1 MSVLPGPHQLSQSF
15 TPPAVVDVI
24 VGEIAHT
31 QIELYG
37 FPEPT
42 TLFLQRMTDT
52 TNLTSSRR
60 HVVSYTGKSPSF
72 GLVRV
77 TFSDTVML
85 DVANY
90 SLTISNG
97 VRDLV
102 YSFFLNGGE

>member
-1 MSVLPGPHQLSQSF
+1 MSSSEELV
-15 TPPAVVDVI
+15 
-24 VGEIAHT
+24 HT
-31 QIELYG
+31 QKELYG

-42 TLFLQRMTDT
+42 TLLLQRMTDT

-60 HVVSYTGKSPSF
+60 HVVSYTEKSPPF

-85 DVANY
+85 NVAND